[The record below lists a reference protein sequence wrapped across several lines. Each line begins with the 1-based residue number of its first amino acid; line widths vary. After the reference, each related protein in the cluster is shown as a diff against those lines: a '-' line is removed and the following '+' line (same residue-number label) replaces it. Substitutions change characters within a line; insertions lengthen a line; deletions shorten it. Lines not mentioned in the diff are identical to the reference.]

1 MSFVTVIRDYV
12 ETLNTISESTENTLT
27 FSIFFSESV
36 LYIFKT
42 LQSFF
47 LYIVTFRWLRDFS
60 LLPIILP
67 QLSQSILKEIF
78 FLETPSKVFF
88 EFLEI
93 PTLNQNK
100 FLLGFF
106 NSFFLSLPLSIVHVL
121 SIRRLLIQGIPAGV
135 YSIGGYVIGQ
145 LLFITC
151 TIFGLREV
159 LIPWIQ
165 LEPLN
170 YFLGVVLIFRIIYS
184 MTTERSLT
192 QKPGWFLPEYKTY
205 FLTSFLLAWCEQS
218 SMSQY
223 LGNLTISP
231 DVSLLE
237 SFSSNSSVGS
247 FFSHFSYIFGILVGS
262 LIFISL
268 WGAFFLQVKNWF
280 ILNTPLFLSSF
291 IQFINKISFVIG
303 IALSLSSIPFYGF
316 DYLLTSPFGFVSQD
330 NVFKKTIF
338 EQRNEQIEASDP
350 RLSDLETNFK
360 YLQFEVSPFDRGQYL
375 TSFDVAQPLSFE
387 DLNYRGEFD
396 WTGRNNKQGIADS
409 RGSFFALSKIFKKSP
424 KPQIETRT
432 SSGVDSDF
440 DVKSNRNELIT
451 SSQNPLLFET
461 SANEPDFDG
470 KQRFFEWYDQS
481 ETIDRNSTEFFRPYT
496 EFSKTSFPSD
506 YLRTASGLEKDIEE
520 KFKAK
525 YYSNPLY
532 KTLLTIDIDLFLNR
546 QPQEFELNAEQEQ
559 DLYTKRRILQCYLDS
574 LKNYSQLPY
583 SEFFDEFF
591 EGAKSFSNKVYNQ
604 QFKGTL
610 RSVRR
615 LFSLTLDSELE
626 TTQALQTILKFDQPL
641 YQLEENPGFSTYHE
655 ELVNQPTQS
664 PLEQTSH
671 FVMKPFYAGWDTNT
685 RKFVITNKFLP
696 RTLAGY
702 KVNLDDDVLE
712 NFSGILSNQKGQK
725 IKFTTWPLSSKTIFN
740 PKTELAS
747 AYSTLYITKNPT
759 LSETDTEL
767 FGENFSSLP
776 ANYEIYK
783 RQQQN
788 QQDRFQNL
796 APKRGGFLW
805 PGTSALNTFFGS
817 SLE

>member
-27 FSIFFSESV
+27 FSIFLSESV

-47 LYIVTFRWLRDFS
+47 LYIVTFRWLHDFS

-93 PTLNQNK
+93 PSLNQNK

-135 YSIGGYVIGQ
+135 YSIGGYVLGQ
-145 LLFITC
+145 LIFITC
-151 TIFGLREV
+151 TIFGIREV
-159 LIPWIQ
+159 LLPWIN

-170 YFLGVVLIFRIIYS
+170 YLLGVILIFRIIYS
-184 MTTERSLT
+184 MTSDLSL
-192 QKPGWFLPEYKTY
+192 KPLRGWFLSEYKTY
-205 FLTSFLLAWCEQS
+205 FLTSLLLAWCEQS
-218 SMSQY
+218 SISQY
-223 LGNLTISP
+223 FGNLTISP

-247 FFSHFSYIFGILVGS
+247 FFSHFSYIFGILFGS
-262 LIFISL
+262 IIFIGL
-268 WGAFFLQVKNWF
+268 WGAFCLQVKNWF

-291 IQFINKISFVIG
+291 IQFINKITFVIG

-360 YLQFEVSPFDRGQYL
+360 YLQSEVSPFDRGQYL
-375 TSFDVAQPLSFE
+375 TSSDGAQPLSFE

-409 RGSFFALSKIFKKSP
+409 RGSFFALSKILKKSP
-424 KPQIETRT
+424 KSQIETRT
-432 SSGVDSDF
+432 SSGFDSKPELNKLI
-440 DVKSNRNELIT
+440 VSNE
-451 SSQNPLLFET
+451 NPFEFET
-461 SANEPDFDG
+461 SFTEPHFDG

-481 ETIDRNSTEFFRPYT
+481 EIIDQDSAEFFSPYT

-506 YLRTASGLEKDIEE
+506 YLRTASRLEKDIEE

-546 QPQEFELNAEQEQ
+546 QPQEFELNSEQEQ
-559 DLYTKRRILQCYLDS
+559 DLYTKRRILQCYMDS
-574 LKNYSQLPY
+574 LRNYSQLPY
-583 SEFFDEFF
+583 TEFFDEFF

-615 LFSLTLDSELE
+615 LFSLTLDLDSES
-626 TTQALQTILKFDQPL
+626 TQTLQTVLKFDQPL
-641 YQLEENPGFSTYHE
+641 YQLEENQGFSTYHE
-655 ELVNQPTQS
+655 ELVNQPIQS
-664 PLEQTSH
+664 TFGPTSH

-702 KVNLDDDVLE
+702 KVNLDVESLGK
-712 NFSGILSNQKGQK
+712 FSGKISNHKGQK
-725 IKFTTWPLSSKTIFN
+725 LKFTTWPLARQTVLD
-740 PKTELAS
+740 PETELTNS
-747 AYSTLYITKNPT
+747 YSTLFVTKNPT
-759 LSETDTEL
+759 LPETDNQL

-783 RQQQN
+783 RQHQN
-788 QQDRFQNL
+788 QQDRFKNL

-805 PGTSALNTFFGS
+805 SGTSTLKNPF
-817 SLE
+817 SLS